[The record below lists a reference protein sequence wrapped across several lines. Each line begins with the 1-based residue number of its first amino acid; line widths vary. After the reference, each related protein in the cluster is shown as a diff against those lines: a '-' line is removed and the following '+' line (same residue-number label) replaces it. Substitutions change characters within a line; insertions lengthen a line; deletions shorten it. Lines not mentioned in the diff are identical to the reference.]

1 MPVMLNNFFF
11 WQTQYIFV
19 HEVLFEAFRYKSH
32 AILYREFAKEFKKL
46 YGGDQPTNENP
57 LRMEYNVIIFSCI
70 ITCNINVTL
79 IKHVNLRLYSNL
91 SVWLKISTLI
101 THFKR
106 LFWRTSSRWNPATH
120 SPGTKRLW
128 NLSTKPETA
137 RRRPCQVIITW
148 FLDSCPFYKCHILSY
163 DVIIPLSAWSHGLR
177 SCRKPLT

>member
-1 MPVMLNNFFF
+1 MTSFCPLSAGVGRTGTFLAVDALLDNGRKTGQVNVFDYVRKMRECRMNMVQTEVGQTMRAVLACGHCERVRIKYCLCNMPVMLNNFFF

-79 IKHVNLRLYSNL
+79 IKHVNIRLYSNL
-91 SVWLKISTLI
+91 SVWLIISTLI
-101 THFKR
+101 THF
-106 LFWRTSSRWNPATH
+106 
-120 SPGTKRLW
+120 
-128 NLSTKPETA
+128 
-137 RRRPCQVIITW
+137 
-148 FLDSCPFYKCHILSY
+148 
-163 DVIIPLSAWSHGLR
+163 
-177 SCRKPLT
+177 